1 MGQKISHAEK
11 VRQDFL
17 WLGSEWFRRA
27 SYVKHGT
34 RPVVLCFNNAEDH
47 RIFKSLSAWKN
58 VFASAGQDP
67 LFIDL
72 RGSLEDSEG
81 AFHWFLSVL
90 HEEPDRVLSG
100 SAMSSEIHSEV
111 GRFFES
117 QMLKPYIA
125 LPALL
130 ALLASGIRRRN

>member
-1 MGQKISHAEK
+1 M
-11 VRQDFL
+11 
-17 WLGSEWFRRA
+17 
-27 SYVKHGT
+27 
-34 RPVVLCFNNAEDH
+34 
-47 RIFKSLSAWKN
+47 
-58 VFASAGQDP
+58 
-67 LFIDL
+67 FIDL